1 MTDVYIEDPEDE
13 VPSPGTIAR
22 MRADLARMESLAY
35 RYASDTAGNVVDE
48 TRMLALR
55 ARRKINA
62 NLGTSAA
69 IALGSGLALGLAA
82 ALFAAYRRHPRDKR
96 R

>member
-22 MRADLARMESLAY
+22 MRADLERMEHLAY
-35 RYASDTAGNVVDE
+35 RYASDTAGNVMDE
-48 TRMLALR
+48 ARMMAQR
-55 ARRKINA
+55 ARHRINA

-69 IALGSGLALGLAA
+69 VALGVGVALGLLAA
-82 ALFAAYRRHPRDKR
+82 GLGAYRRYRDER
-96 R
+96 

>member
-13 VPSPGTIAR
+13 VPNPGTVAR
-22 MRADLARMESLAY
+22 MRADLARMEHLAY
-35 RYASDTAGNVVDE
+35 RYASDTAGNVMDE
-48 TRMLALR
+48 ARMIALR

-69 IALGSGLALGLAA
+69 IALGAGVALGLLAA
-82 ALFAAYRRHPRDKR
+82 GITAFRRYRSDR
-96 R
+96 

>member
-22 MRADLARMESLAY
+22 MRADLERMEHLAY
-35 RYASDTAGNVVDE
+35 RYASDTAGNVMDE
-48 TRMLALR
+48 ARMIALR
-55 ARRKINA
+55 TRRKINA

-69 IALGSGLALGLAA
+69 IALGTGLALGLLAA
-82 ALFAAYRRHPRDKR
+82 GITAFRRYRSDR
-96 R
+96 